1 MKEILAPV
9 GDKEM
14 LMAAINSG
22 ADAVY
27 LGASKFNARMKAENF
42 NSLSLEESVKLAH
55 LYNTKVYL
63 TLNTL
68 VGDKEIPDLID
79 TINEAVKAKVDAFI
93 VQDYGTSYILKKYYP
108 NAVLHASTQL
118 GVHNKEGA
126 IVAEKM
132 GFKRVV
138 LSREATLE
146 DIRQIKKATN
156 LEIEYFVHGAL
167 CVAFSGNC
175 YLSSFV
181 KNKSGNRGEC
191 LQLCR
196 LFYSSQKNTNRGW
209 DINYDGL
216 MGCAFHTAG
225 TNKYNKGLSKID
237 RNCKINTSQLVTK
250 NDKNIQNE
258 TRTQQRND
266 KIKQNETKS
275 QNRTGNNLLK
285 NKSYLMCDDTS
296 GYLLSTRDL
305 CYLNRMKELIDA
317 GVDSFK
323 IEGRLKR
330 PSYVALTTKLYKK
343 AISGETIAKQDEE
356 NLRLVFSRGEFNK
369 GRYLDNKND
378 NIINKTSQSHLG
390 LKIGKVIKTEKFKD
404 LHKIFIKSDY
414 DINVGDGLKFIS
426 SDNFVNS
433 MGVGNVEKVKGL
445 QVVYSKCY
453 PSENDD
459 VYLTLKSTLENELLS
474 ITRKIKVHF
483 SFIGKVGENAKLTIC
498 LNDKKISDKTISFT
512 TKSDYI
518 CEQAKSSGVT
528 KDNIIKNLSKL
539 GETPFI
545 ISDIDVNIDDNLFI
559 PLVEINKLRR
569 ECTNKLQELI
579 ITNNTLINQKTVDKQ
594 VIINELS
601 EIKYQ
606 YENNRQMQT
615 ISDKISYITTENHKI
630 ENNTQIVIISPEIYN
645 ISNIVSIIEYVREQ
659 NKQAKMYLDLP
670 IIECYKDIEILNN
683 ILGNFKD
690 LGVVVNN
697 IYGLNLVND
706 RDVILGTYL
715 NISNSF
721 AYKHLTEFLGKE
733 NVLAFKS
740 NEYFCDIDYLPSFN
754 GEFALMTMK
763 HCPFKVCYGANCDNC
778 SYSKGLSYTMQSG
791 QEFVIKRKKIFNC
804 YFSLIS
810 EDD

>member
-14 LMAAINSG
+14 LITAINSG

-42 NSLSLEESVKLAH
+42 NSFSLEESVKLAH
-55 LYNTKVYL
+55 LFNVKVYL

-68 VGDKEIPDLID
+68 VSDKEIPDLLD
-79 TINEAVKAKVDAFI
+79 TINEAVKSKVDAFI

-108 NAVLHASTQL
+108 SVVLHASTQL

-138 LSREATLE
+138 LSRESTLE
-146 DIRQIKKATN
+146 DIKQIKQATN

-196 LFYSSQKNTNRGW
+196 LFYKGIKNLN
-209 DINYDGL
+209 N
-216 MGCAFHTAG
+216 
-225 TNKYNKGLSKID
+225 
-237 RNCKINTSQLVTK
+237 NTSVNQDGFKK
-250 NDKNIQNE
+250 NSLI
-258 TRTQQRND
+258 
-266 KIKQNETKS
+266 
-275 QNRTGNNLLK
+275 
-285 NKSYLMCDDTS
+285 CDDTS

-343 AISGETIAKQDEE
+343 AILGERLTKQDEE

-369 GRYLDNKND
+369 GKYLDNLND

-390 LKIGKVIKTEKFKD
+390 LKIGKVIRTEKFKD

-414 DINVGDGLKFIS
+414 NINVGDGLKFIS
-426 SDNFVNS
+426 SENFVNS

-459 VYLTLKSTLENELLS
+459 VYLTLNSTLENESLNS
-474 ITRKIKVHF
+474 IRKIKVKF
-483 SFIGKVGENAKLTIC
+483 YFYAKVGENAKLTII
-498 LNDKKISDKTISFT
+498 LDDSEVSNKNLSFT
-512 TKSDYI
+512 TKSDFV
-518 CEQAKSSGVT
+518 CEQAKNSKVT

-539 GETPFI
+539 GDTPFI
-545 ISDIDVNIDDNLFI
+545 ISDIEIESQDDLFI

-569 ECTNKLQELI
+569 ECVSSLQQLI
-579 ITNNTLINQKTVDKQ
+579 IESNTLIKEQVRDKQ
-594 VIINELS
+594 EILDELN
-601 EIKYQ
+601 EIKSQ
-606 YENNRQMQT
+606 YENNKQNQLLT
-615 ISDKISYITTENHKI
+615 GKISYITKENDKI
-630 ENNTQIVIISPEIYN
+630 GNNAQIVIISPEIYN
-645 ISNIVSIIEYVREQ
+645 ISNMSNIIESVSQQ
-659 NKQAKMYLDLP
+659 NKKAKMYLDLP
-670 IIECYKDIEILNN
+670 IIECYKDMEILNN
-683 ILGNFKD
+683 ILDKFVD
-690 LGVVVNN
+690 LGIVVNN
-697 IYGLNLVND
+697 IYGLNFANN
-706 RDVILGTYL
+706 RDVILGVYL

-721 AYKHLTEFLGKE
+721 AYRHLIDITKKQ

-740 NEYFCDIDYLPSFN
+740 KEYFCDIDYLLDYSN
-754 GEFALMTMK
+754 EFALMTMK
-763 HCPFKVCYGANCDNC
+763 HCPFKLCYGTNCDSC
-778 SYSKGLSYTMQSG
+778 SYNKGLTYKMQSG

-810 EDD
+810 KED

>member
-14 LMAAINSG
+14 LITAINSG

-42 NSLSLEESVKLAH
+42 NSFSLEESVKLAH
-55 LYNTKVYL
+55 LFNVKVYL

-68 VGDKEIPDLID
+68 VSDKEIPDLLD
-79 TINEAVKAKVDAFI
+79 TINEAVKSNVDAFI

-108 NAVLHASTQL
+108 SVVLHASTQL

-146 DIRQIKKATN
+146 DIKQIKQATN

-196 LFYSSQKNTNRGW
+196 LFYKGIKNSN
-209 DINYDGL
+209 N
-216 MGCAFHTAG
+216 
-225 TNKYNKGLSKID
+225 
-237 RNCKINTSQLVTK
+237 NTSVNQDDFKK
-250 NDKNIQNE
+250 NSLI
-258 TRTQQRND
+258 
-266 KIKQNETKS
+266 
-275 QNRTGNNLLK
+275 
-285 NKSYLMCDDTS
+285 CDDTS
-296 GYLLSTRDL
+296 EYLLSTRDL

-343 AISGETIAKQDEE
+343 AILGERLTKQDEE

-369 GRYLDNKND
+369 GKYLDNLND

-390 LKIGKVIKTEKFKD
+390 LKIGKVIRTEKFKD

-414 DINVGDGLKFIS
+414 NINVGDGLKFIS
-426 SDNFVNS
+426 SENFVNS

-459 VYLTLKSTLENELLS
+459 VYLTLNSTLENESLNS
-474 ITRKIKVHF
+474 IRKIKVKF
-483 SFIGKVGENAKLTIC
+483 SFYAKVGENAKLTII
-498 LNDKKISDKTISFT
+498 LDDSEVSNKTLSFT
-512 TKSDYI
+512 TKTDFV
-518 CEQAKSSGVT
+518 CEQAKNSKVT

-539 GETPFI
+539 GDTPFI
-545 ISDIDVNIDDNLFI
+545 ISDIEIESQDDLFI

-569 ECTNKLQELI
+569 ECVSSLQQLI
-579 ITNNTLINQKTVDKQ
+579 IESNTLIKEQVRDKQ
-594 VIINELS
+594 QILDELN
-601 EIKYQ
+601 EIKSQ
-606 YENNRQMQT
+606 YENNRQNQLLMG
-615 ISDKISYITTENHKI
+615 KISYVTKENDKI
-630 ENNTQIVIISPEIYN
+630 GNNAQIVIISPEIYN
-645 ISNIVSIIEYVREQ
+645 ISNISNIIKRVSQQ
-659 NKQAKMYLDLP
+659 NKKTKMYLDLP
-670 IIECYKDIEILNN
+670 IIECYKDMEILNN
-683 ILGNFKD
+683 ILDKFDD
-690 LGVVVNN
+690 LGIVVNN
-697 IYGLNLVND
+697 IYGLNFANN
-706 RDVILGTYL
+706 RDVILGVYL

-721 AYKHLTEFLGKE
+721 AYRHLMDIAKKQ

-740 NEYFCDIDYLPSFN
+740 KEYFCDIDYLLDYSD
-754 GEFALMTMK
+754 EFALMTMK
-763 HCPFKVCYGANCDNC
+763 HCPFKLCYGTNCDSC
-778 SYSKGLSYTMQSG
+778 SYNKGLTYKMQSG

-810 EDD
+810 KDD

>member
-14 LMAAINSG
+14 LITAINSG

-42 NSLSLEESVKLAH
+42 NSFSLEESVKLAH
-55 LYNTKVYL
+55 LFNVKVYL

-68 VGDKEIPDLID
+68 VSDKEIPDLLD
-79 TINEAVKAKVDAFI
+79 TINEAVKSKVDAFI

-108 NAVLHASTQL
+108 SVVLHASTQL

-146 DIRQIKKATN
+146 DIKQIKKATN
-156 LEIEYFVHGAL
+156 LEIDYFVHGAL

-196 LFYSSQKNTNRGW
+196 LFYKGIKNSN
-209 DINYDGL
+209 N
-216 MGCAFHTAG
+216 
-225 TNKYNKGLSKID
+225 
-237 RNCKINTSQLVTK
+237 NTSVNQDGFKK
-250 NDKNIQNE
+250 NSLI
-258 TRTQQRND
+258 
-266 KIKQNETKS
+266 
-275 QNRTGNNLLK
+275 
-285 NKSYLMCDDTS
+285 CDDTS

-343 AISGETIAKQDEE
+343 AILGERLTKQDEE

-369 GRYLDNKND
+369 GKYLDNLND

-390 LKIGKVIKTEKFKD
+390 LKIGKVIRTEKFKD

-414 DINVGDGLKFIS
+414 NINVGDGLKFIS
-426 SDNFVNS
+426 SENFVNS

-459 VYLTLKSTLENELLS
+459 VYLTLNSTLENESLNS
-474 ITRKIKVHF
+474 IRKIKVKF
-483 SFIGKVGENAKLTIC
+483 YFYAKVGENAKLTII
-498 LNDKKISDKTISFT
+498 LDDSEVSNKTLSFT
-512 TKSDYI
+512 TKSDFV
-518 CEQAKSSGVT
+518 CEQAKNSKVT

-539 GETPFI
+539 GDTPFI
-545 ISDIDVNIDDNLFI
+545 ISDIEIESQDDLFI

-569 ECTNKLQELI
+569 ECVSSLQQLI
-579 ITNNTLINQKTVDKQ
+579 IESNTLIKEQVRDKQ
-594 VIINELS
+594 QILDELN
-601 EIKYQ
+601 EIKSQ
-606 YENNRQMQT
+606 YENNRQNQLLT
-615 ISDKISYITTENHKI
+615 GKISYVTKENDKI
-630 ENNTQIVIISPEIYN
+630 GNNAQIVIISPEIYN
-645 ISNIVSIIEYVREQ
+645 ISNISNIIESVSQQ
-659 NKQAKMYLDLP
+659 NKKAKMYLDLP
-670 IIECYKDIEILNN
+670 IIECYKDMEILNN
-683 ILGNFKD
+683 ILDKFID
-690 LGVVVNN
+690 LGIVVNN
-697 IYGLNLVND
+697 IYGLYFGKN
-706 RDVILGTYL
+706 RDVILGVYL

-721 AYKHLTEFLGKE
+721 ACRHLMDIVGKKDI
-733 NVLAFKS
+733 LAFKS
-740 NEYFCDIDYLPSFN
+740 KEYFCDIDYLLDYSN
-754 GEFALMTMK
+754 EFALMTMK
-763 HCPFKVCYGANCDNC
+763 HCPFKLCYGTNCDSC
-778 SYSKGLSYTMQSG
+778 SYNKGLTYKMQSG

-810 EDD
+810 KDD